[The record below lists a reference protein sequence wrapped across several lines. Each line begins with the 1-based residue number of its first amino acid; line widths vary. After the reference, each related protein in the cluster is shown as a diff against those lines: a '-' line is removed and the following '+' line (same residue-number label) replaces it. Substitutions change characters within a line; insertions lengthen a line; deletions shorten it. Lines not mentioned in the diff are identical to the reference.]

1 MSPRAQVRVGVREV
15 STEHPPFVPMCWSLQ
30 VPTLHC
36 LKHKTIVFFLESF
49 LDSKLRVHRSNK
61 TYFKPPAAH
70 VVRMAYQSTLQVL
83 FYGLQLEEL
92 RHPQKATGRNHIK
105 RLKMRWR
112 EAGGSAPVHFLAHV
126 PLEVHPAASPVQFH
140 EFPEGSLEVSGYF
153 SKAKK
158 TPLTNPKPGKKKRNK
173 CDTKTMQKVIAYSSF
188 IREEYKRCNTALLPL
203 CILVEDQ
210 SLFSIKILA
219 KCCNI

>member
-1 MSPRAQVRVGVREV
+1 
-15 STEHPPFVPMCWSLQ
+15 
-30 VPTLHC
+30 
-36 LKHKTIVFFLESF
+36 
-49 LDSKLRVHRSNK
+49 
-61 TYFKPPAAH
+61 
-70 VVRMAYQSTLQVL
+70 
-83 FYGLQLEEL
+83 
-92 RHPQKATGRNHIK
+92 
-105 RLKMRWR
+105 MRWR
-112 EAGGSAPVHFLAHV
+112 EAGGSAPVHFLTHV

-140 EFPEGSLEVSGYF
+140 EFPEGSLEVHGYF

-158 TPLTNPKPGKKKRNK
+158 KKHTSKPKAWKKKRNKIK